1 MSRVAVSP
9 PPLSDAQADQEP
21 VRSWSIP
28 RMLGVAVLAS
38 WAGLFWYLL
47 LTGRWALYVS
57 SRVQWVV
64 PFGAFLLAAVTLGR
78 AVTVRVNGPYQR
90 LRMKTVW
97 LAVLMVFPVLTVFV
111 LPAASLGSFAAGRRT
126 SLVQTGVSASA
137 GDISSGAITLVDV
150 AAAQTSREGAKALS
164 TRAGDDATFVG
175 FVTPIPGNP
184 AGEFLLTRYYITCC
198 IADAQTI
205 EVHVVDAP
213 VGKFQADDWVR
224 VTGKLYPLGRT
235 VLMDAAAPS
244 GSVTG
249 IPKPSHPYITA

>member
-1 MSRVAVSP
+1 MSTTLAPPRRTDPTPAKAGKGLSPIRVASAIA
-9 PPLSDAQADQEP
+9 LCA
-21 VRSWSIP
+21 
-28 RMLGVAVLAS
+28 
-38 WAGLFWYLL
+38 WAFMFWFVL
-47 LTGRWALYVS
+47 LTGRTSLYLS
-57 SRVQWVV
+57 SRTAWVV
-64 PFGAFLLAAVTLGR
+64 PIAVVLLTAAAIGRLLSLRTHEPEPLHLREAWILGVMLTPVVVVLVMPPSTLS
-78 AVTVRVNGPYQR
+78 T
-90 LRMKTVW
+90 
-97 LAVLMVFPVLTVFV
+97 
-111 LPAASLGSFAAGRRT
+111 FAAGHRSIVAAPT
-126 SLVQTGVSASA
+126 VSSVDIAS
-137 GDISSGAITLVDV
+137 GNITLVDV
-150 AAAQTSREGAKALS
+150 ASAQTSREGAKALS

>member
-1 MSRVAVSP
+1 MSIIGPKTRK
-9 PPLSDAQADQEP
+9 
-21 VRSWSIP
+21 
-28 RMLGVAVLAS
+28 AS
-38 WAGLFWYLL
+38 WAAAP
-47 LTGRWALYVS
+47 TVS
-57 SRVQWVV
+57 S
-64 PFGAFLLAAVTLGR
+64 ADI
-78 AVTVRVNGPYQR
+78 
-90 LRMKTVW
+90 
-97 LAVLMVFPVLTVFV
+97 
-111 LPAASLGSFAAGRRT
+111 AS
-126 SLVQTGVSASA
+126 
-137 GDISSGAITLVDV
+137 GDISLVGV
-150 AAAQTSREGAKALS
+150 ASAQTSREGAKALA

-213 VGKFQADDWVR
+213 VGKFQQDDWVT

-235 VLMDAAAPS
+235 VLMDAASPS